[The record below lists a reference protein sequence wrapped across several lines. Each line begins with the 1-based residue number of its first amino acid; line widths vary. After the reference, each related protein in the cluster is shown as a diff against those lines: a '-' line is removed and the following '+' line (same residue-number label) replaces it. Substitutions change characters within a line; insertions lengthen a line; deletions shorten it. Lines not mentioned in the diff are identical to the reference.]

1 MKKFLFGIVRHR
13 IAKTVLMC
21 AVLGGA
27 ISGSYWFGTT
37 RPQRLLIR
45 GVTNIENDPKVTAD
59 FSVFWEAWSR
69 IKEEALKGPDLK
81 EQAMTYGAIGGLVK
95 SLDDPNSIFFP
106 PADAQKFEEDVAGN
120 FGGIGAEI
128 GMRDE
133 VIVVIAPLKDSPSE
147 KAGIR
152 SGDKILK
159 VGDKSTT
166 GMSVMDAVKIIRG
179 PKGTTVTLNI
189 FRDGWD
195 KPKDFS
201 IVRDTIMVPT
211 MDWKMLDDHIGYI
224 HIRNFNENAPAL
236 FARAAKEL
244 TTDGING
251 LIVDVRDDPG
261 GFLEVAVN
269 LAGWFMEKGSLV
281 VTEEFRKDA
290 PRPLEE
296 FRAYGNNLFASV
308 PIVVLINQGAAS
320 ASEILAGALRDNRDA
335 KTVGEKSFGKGTV
348 QELKRLH
355 DGSSMKLTVAHWLMP
370 KGDLIEKNGI
380 KPDYEV
386 KISDEEAKKGK
397 DPQLE
402 KAQAVMKG
410 LIDKAVAQRP

>member
-1 MKKFLFGIVRHR
+1 MRKIFTR
-13 IAKTVLMC
+13 IIQNRITKLC
-21 AVLGGA
+21 AALLVIGA
-27 ISGSYWFGTT
+27 VAFASYWFGTT
-37 RPQRLLIR
+37 HPSTLVIK

-59 FSVFWEAWSR
+59 FSVFWEAWNR
-69 IKEEALKGPDLK
+69 IKDEALKGSELK
-81 EQAMTYGAIGGLVK
+81 EGDMTYAAISGLVK
-95 SLDDPNSIFFP
+95 SLDDPNSVFFP

-128 GMRDE
+128 GTRDE
-133 VIVVIAPLKDSPSE
+133 IIVVIAPLKDSPSE

-179 PKGTTVTLNI
+179 PKGTSVTLNV

-211 MDWKMLDDHIGYI
+211 MDWKMLDGHIGYI
-224 HIRNFNENAPAL
+224 HIRNFNENAPGL

-244 TTDGING
+244 VADGVNG

-261 GFLEVAVN
+261 GFLEVAVT
-269 LAGWFMEKGSLV
+269 LAGWFMEQGSLV
-281 VTEEFRKDA
+281 VTEEFRADA
-290 PRPLEE
+290 PQPKEQ
-296 FRAYGNNLFASV
+296 FRAYGNGLFIPV
-308 PIVVLINQGAAS
+308 PIVVLINQGSAS
-320 ASEILAGALRDNRDA
+320 ASEILAGALRDNRGA
-335 KTVGEKSFGKGTV
+335 IMVGEKSFGKGTV
-348 QELKRLH
+348 QELRRLH

-386 KISDEEAKKGK
+386 KISDEDAKNGK
-397 DPQLE
+397 DSQLE
-402 KAQAVMKG
+402 KAQEVIKG
-410 LIDKAVAQRP
+410 MIEKTVAQKP